1 MSLETGS
8 RARRRMCCLPHH
20 ELLRTWLREKPGSFQ
35 REESAR
41 TELPSGVTQAEP
53 GRVVLHGVDLC
64 SKKCRCLPFS
74 KAALEFAN
82 FHLQSIRKKFLLN

>member
-8 RARRRMCCLPHH
+8 RARRRECCLPHH
-20 ELLRTWLREKPGSFQ
+20 ELLRTWLWEEPGSFQ
-35 REESAR
+35 REESASA
-41 TELPSGVTQAEP
+41 ELPSGATQAEL
-53 GRVVLHGVDLC
+53 GRVALPGVDVY
-64 SKKCRCLPFS
+64 SKKCHCVLFS